1 MAQVPTGGNYV
12 VDNSTGANV
21 RADINEIFDAILTVN
36 SGSSGPSYAKAYT
49 LWADTSAGTMKIR
62 NGANNAWIEL
72 FQLDGTLTLEDGS
85 ASTPG
90 LAFRD
95 DLDTGIFSSAADRFN
110 IATAGVERMELGA
123 TLTVFNEDGADTDF
137 RIESDTNQNMFK
149 LDASTSRI
157 AIGHGTPTSIL
168 HIKDTVAGGDC
179 QVHIEAESGNDAV
192 LLLDSSTGSG
202 ASADVRFA
210 ADGTTK
216 GRISFFNAG
225 STGDMAFAVGSNA
238 EAMRIDSSGHLLVG
252 HTSARNN
259 FFGATST
266 EHTPIIQLEGT
277 NQNRQLSITSTGSQD
292 GGILILARN
301 NGSAGANN
309 LVASGNVLGRVDFQ
323 GNDGTNMELA
333 ASITCEV
340 DGTPGNND
348 MPGRLLFKTSAD
360 GGTNNRERMRIVSD
374 GTVQIADNGAI
385 GGFASSHVVNSVAP
399 LKIYKSS
406 STSHAVLQLI
416 WDHFNTTTSINQKI
430 QFTIGD
436 DASSDGFNNAGFIG
450 IEKIDSWQSG
460 AGRSSALIF
469 GTTASATEAEG
480 FRLDNNGRLLIGRTS
495 TASSDTQFKLQ
506 VFAPSDGAMGI
517 GSTNAS
523 SSGTATFNFMPSN
536 SVTGS
541 QIICVAEEDFTS
553 SANRTARLE
562 FKTRLNGTLATKLF
576 IHSNGDINAQGVY
589 DSTTSSGANVNVHAD
604 GHLRRSTSS
613 RKYKNTITDAT
624 HGLTELLKLKS
635 VTFKGNEDGDTIFGG
650 LIAEDVHDAGL
661 TEFVHYDKDN
671 EPDALAYGN
680 MVALCVKA
688 IQELTAR
695 VATLE
700 AA

>member
-1 MAQVPTGGNYV
+1 MATHDYV
-12 VDNSTGANV
+12 IDNSTGANV
-21 RADINEIFDAILTVN
+21 RADINNVLQAILTNN
-36 SGSSGPSYAKAYT
+36 SSSSAPSTTAAYMF
-49 LWADTSAGTMKIR
+49 WADTTSGTLKIR
-62 NGANNAWIEL
+62 NSSDNAWVEL
-72 FQLDGTLTLEDGS
+72 LQLDGTLTLEDGS

-95 DLDTGIFSSAADRFN
+95 DLNTGIFSSAADTFN
-110 IATAGVERMELGA
+110 VATAGVERLELG
-123 TLTVFNEDGADTDF
+123 TETIFNEDGADVDF
-137 RIESDTNQNMFK
+137 RIESDANPNMFK
-149 LDASTSRI
+149 LDAGNSRVG
-157 AIGHGTPTSIL
+157 IGLSTPTSIL
-168 HIKDTVAGGDC
+168 HIKPNVAGGDC

-192 LLLDSSTGSG
+192 LLLDSSTGGG
-202 ASADVRFA
+202 ANADVRFA

-216 GRISFFNAG
+216 GRISFFNA
-225 STGDMAFAVGSNA
+225 SSAGDMAFAVGSNA
-238 EAMRIDSSGHLLVG
+238 EAMRIDSSGRVLIGTTSSRNVG
-252 HTSARNN
+252 GSTTNSIFQIEGASQNASSISLTSHKNDATGAFV
-259 FFGATST
+259 FFGKTRGGSSGSAT
-266 EHTPIIQLEGT
+266 IV
-277 NQNRQLSITSTGSQD
+277 QD
-292 GGILILARN
+292 GDTLGGLSFI
-301 NGSAGANN
+301 GAD
-309 LVASGNVLGRVDFQ
+309 SVD
-323 GNDGTNMELA
+323 
-333 ASITCEV
+333 
-340 DGTPGNND
+340 
-348 MPGRLLFKTSAD
+348 
-360 GGTNNRERMRIVSD
+360 TNNRSAEITAKVNGTPANNTIPTDLVFSTSTANANQLAEAMRITSD
-374 GTVQIADNGAI
+374 GTVQIAAGGAI
-385 GGFASSHVVNSVAP
+385 AGFASSHITGSVAP

-416 WDHFNTTTSINQKI
+416 WDHFNTSTSINQKI

-480 FRLDNNGRLLIGRTS
+480 FRLDNNGRVLIGRTS
-495 TASSDTQFKLQ
+495 TASSDTAFKLQ

-517 GSTNAS
+517 GSTNTS

-536 SVTGS
+536 SVTGA
-541 QIICVAEEDFTS
+541 QIICQAEEDFST

-589 DSTTSSGANVNVHAD
+589 DSTTSSGANVNVHTD

-635 VTFKGNEDGDTIFGG
+635 VTFKGNDDGDTVFGG